1 MTYLNDLNRDHWMDD
16 DADNDD
22 AQSLSEFCRQ
32 IQHQDICEHDLKVAI
47 DSVLSTGCSKGRCSI
62 LCETFIKEWK

>member
-1 MTYLNDLNRDHWMDD
+1 MTYLNDLNRDYWMDD

-22 AQSLSEFCRQ
+22 AQSLAEFNRQ
-32 IQHQDICEHDLKVAI
+32 LEYREHCEHSLKIAI
-47 DSVLSTGCSKGRCSI
+47 DSVLFAGCSKGRCLE